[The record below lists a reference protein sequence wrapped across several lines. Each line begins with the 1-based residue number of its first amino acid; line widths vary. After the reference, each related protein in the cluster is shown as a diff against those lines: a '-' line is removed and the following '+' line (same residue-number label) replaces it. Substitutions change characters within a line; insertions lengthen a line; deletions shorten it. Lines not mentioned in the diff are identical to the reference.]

1 MQIGD
6 LAERAGVS
14 TRTIRYYE
22 ELGILGP
29 EERSDGG
36 FRRYCDDQLRR
47 LQMIQGLKSLGFEL
61 EQIRQLFTLRN
72 ETETGGQLA
81 HQMIDILRGQQE
93 AIDSKIQ
100 QYVELRER
108 TTRGIAVLQDC
119 QSCDIRVFER
129 DCHNCEVYQ
138 RHEEVPDLVE
148 CAIFGNS
155 D

>member
-29 EERSDGG
+29 EERTNGG

-47 LQMIQGLKSLGFEL
+47 LQMIQGLKCLGFEL
-61 EQIRQLFTLRN
+61 EQIRQLFTIRN
-72 ETETGGQLA
+72 DAETGGELA
-81 HQMIDILRGQQE
+81 HQMIAILREQQV
-93 AIDSKIQ
+93 AIDAKIQ
-100 QYVELRER
+100 QYVDLRER
-108 TTRGIAVLQDC
+108 TACGITVLQDC
-119 QSCDIRVFER
+119 QSCDVRVTER
-129 DCHNCEVYQ
+129 DCHKCEVYQ

-148 CAIFGNS
+148 CSIFGH
-155 D
+155 

>member
-1 MQIGD
+1 MNISD
-6 LAERAGVS
+6 VAERTGLPPK
-14 TRTIRYYE
+14 TIRYYE

-29 EERSDGG
+29 EERSSGG

-47 LQMIQGLKSLGFEL
+47 LQMIQGLKCLGFEL

-72 ETETGGQLA
+72 DAETGGELA
-81 HQMIDILRGQQE
+81 HQMTAILQGQQE
-93 AIDSKIQ
+93 AIDAKIQ

-108 TTRGIAVLQDC
+108 TARGITVLQDC
-119 QSCDIRVFER
+119 QSCDVRVTER

-148 CAIFGNS
+148 CAIFGH
-155 D
+155 

>member
-29 EERSDGG
+29 EERSSGG

-47 LQMIQGLKSLGFEL
+47 LQMIQGLKCLGFEL

-72 ETETGGQLA
+72 DAETGGELA
-81 HQMIDILRGQQE
+81 HQMTAILQGQQE
-93 AIDSKIQ
+93 AIDAKIQ

-108 TTRGIAVLQDC
+108 TARGITVLQDC
-119 QSCDIRVFER
+119 QSCDVRVTER

-148 CAIFGNS
+148 CAIFGH
-155 D
+155 

>member
-1 MQIGD
+1 MPEDLSPYLQPGVTVQSTDDSVVAFTRRAIGSETD
-6 LAERAGVS
+6 S
-14 TRTIRYYE
+14 I
-22 ELGILGP
+22 
-29 EERSDGG
+29 
-36 FRRYCDDQLRR
+36 
-47 LQMIQGLKSLGFEL
+47 

-148 CAIFGNS
+148 CAIFGQ
-155 D
+155 

>member
-29 EERSDGG
+29 EERSNGG

-47 LQMIQGLKSLGFEL
+47 LQMIQGLKCLGFEL

-72 ETETGGQLA
+72 DAETGGELA
-81 HQMIDILRGQQE
+81 HQMIAILEGQQIE
-93 AIDSKIQ
+93 IDTKIQ
-100 QYVELRER
+100 QYVDLRER
-108 TTRGIAVLQDC
+108 TARGIAVLQGC
-119 QSCDIRVFER
+119 QSCDVPVLER

-148 CAIFGNS
+148 CAIFGR
-155 D
+155 